1 MQRFPGSMVREM
13 TSFLGIV
20 SGLKK
25 ILAWIRKNWKIVSA
39 VAITALVF
47 LLTQKGPS
55 LRAVLS
61 RVREDYEKEIDVIN
75 STHEKELE
83 ARDKAHKLY
92 ADSLAEVEKKYA
104 EEKKTLDRKK
114 KKEIKKILS
123 ESDGDPDEITR
134 RIAEVTGF
142 EIHIS

>member
-1 MQRFPGSMVREM
+1 MQHFPGSMVREM
-13 TSFLGIV
+13 ISSLGIA

-25 ILAWIRKNWKIVSA
+25 AFIWSKKNWKVVSA
-39 VAITALVF
+39 VVITALVF

-55 LRAVLS
+55 LRTVLS
-61 RVREDYEKEIDVIN
+61 RVREDYEKEIDAIN
-75 STHEKELE
+75 GSHEKEIE
-83 ARDKAHKLY
+83 ARDKANKRY

-114 KKEIKKILS
+114 KKEIKKIIS
-123 ESDGDPDEITR
+123 ESADDPDEITR

-142 EIHIS
+142 DIHIS